1 MVRFQS
7 SFWGLLRGVKM
18 SISLQRGATF
28 GPTEGP
34 EMRPKRAEKVVFWS
48 PKTGS
53 EKLILGPWN
62 FKKHVKKFDFRCLKK
77 RTTLQPNARLAVF
90 GAFQGP
96 KNEVEK
102 RLPNAFEIRV
112 FWGHF
117 RLLFFTFFRG
127 VKKVKIEVLC
137 RRGLNFWA
145 SRGLY
150 LRPQKGAKIH

>member
-7 SFWGLLRGVKM
+7 SFGGLLRGVKM

-34 EMRPKRAEKVVFWS
+34 EMRPGRAEKVIFWS

-62 FKKHVKKFDFRCLKK
+62 FKKHTKHFDFQCLKK
-77 RTTLQPNARLAVF
+77 RTTLQPNARLAFF
-90 GAFQGP
+90 GASQGL

-102 RLPNAFEIRV
+102 GFPNAF
-112 FWGHF
+112 
-117 RLLFFTFFRG
+117 
-127 VKKVKIEVLC
+127 
-137 RRGLNFWA
+137 
-145 SRGLY
+145 
-150 LRPQKGAKIH
+150 

>member
-62 FKKHVKKFDFRCLKK
+62 FKKHVKKSI
-77 RTTLQPNARLAVF
+77 F
-90 GAFQGP
+90 GA
-96 KNEVEK
+96 
-102 RLPNAFEIRV
+102 
-112 FWGHF
+112 
-117 RLLFFTFFRG
+117 
-127 VKKVKIEVLC
+127 
-137 RRGLNFWA
+137 
-145 SRGLY
+145 
-150 LRPQKGAKIH
+150 